1 MLESRVRT
9 VVLQP
14 ECIDIIELQ
23 VSVRDLQAG
32 IGCCLTVWPI
42 IAEIRVIFMKS
53 RTLPA
58 FAVSQRGF
66 TLIEIMV
73 VVVILGIL
81 AALIA
86 PNVIS
91 RIDDAQVVKVQQDIR
106 AMESALRLYRL
117 DNFRYPDTE
126 EGLAALVTPP
136 QDPNARWPAGGY
148 LDRLPKDP
156 WDQDYIYLH
165 PGNQGDFDIY
175 TLGRDGQQGGDG
187 IDSDMGNWSLQ

>member
-1 MLESRVRT
+1 MASRRT
-9 VVLQP
+9 P
-14 ECIDIIELQ
+14 
-23 VSVRDLQAG
+23 
-32 IGCCLTVWPI
+32 LTNC
-42 IAEIRVIFMKS
+42 R
-53 RTLPA
+53 
-58 FAVSQRGF
+58 QNGF

-91 RIDDAQVVKVQQDIR
+91 RIDDAQTVKIQQDLR
-106 AMESALRLYRL
+106 AIESALKLYRL

-126 EGLAALVTPP
+126 SGLEALTTPP
-136 QDPNARWPAGGY
+136 QDPNAQWPAGGY

-156 WDQDYIYLH
+156 WDRPYIYLF
-165 PGNQGDFDIY
+165 PGNNGEFDVY

-187 IDSDMGNWSLQ
+187 LDADIGNWTLD